1 MNLAKKEL
9 RLKQNVVNKLTES
22 IKEPNKAFTQI
33 SESIA
38 SVGKSI
44 GDVLE
49 ALAVALSGSQQREG
63 TPNFNRNLN
72 PIYSNFLQ
80 GMSYRTP
87 VQSQF
92 VPNIHQAPESNQG
105 SRSSTF
111 SRLVIPIAQS
121 LYQQNDNYRN
131 NIAEGEISKTCHN
144 LKL

>member
-9 RLKQNVVNKLTES
+9 RLKQNVVIELTES
-22 IKEPNKAFTQI
+22 IKESNKAFTQI

-87 VQSQF
+87 VQ
-92 VPNIHQAPESNQG
+92 N
-105 SRSSTF
+105 
-111 SRLVIPIAQS
+111 
-121 LYQQNDNYRN
+121 
-131 NIAEGEISKTCHN
+131 
-144 LKL
+144 